1 MTAKIDSSTLCRS
14 RQLGISMLE
23 LVVVLTL
30 ALGLLKL
37 SIPNIRH
44 FIIHSANKTALS
56 TYETIKQ
63 SLPHGSQ
70 LSRPAIM
77 FSQTQ
82 TNELSYAPLASVS
95 IPKQVRLNY
104 FINLPRRDAPSIL
117 TFEVEPIGGT
127 QFYRYIAVD
136 NQIIE
141 QVVKKEL

>member
-1 MTAKIDSSTLCRS
+1 
-14 RQLGISMLE
+14 MLE

-30 ALGLLKL
+30 VLGLLKL
-37 SIPNIRH
+37 SIPNIRN

-63 SLPHGSQ
+63 SLPHGTQ
-70 LSRPAIM
+70 LTRPAII
-77 FSQTQ
+77 FSQAQ
-82 TNELSYAPLASVS
+82 TATMPYPPLASVN

-117 TFEVEPIGGT
+117 TFEVEPIDGT

-136 NQIIE
+136 DQIIE